1 MKHLK
6 YFEAKIKTPQEL
18 LSEYADDI
26 VRVLPLYYN
35 NHSTDSLHNQI
46 DELIWEC
53 REAARLR
60 DAEWNVD
67 VLSEEVVRQLI
78 DDLTDHVIAHQQ
90 WYVEKLLDIYYDCLP
105 HTKHINKDKI
115 EILKEIFLD
124 YSDDGEISISKTSK
138 FNDERYEVRLKLKD
152 VFLKIN
158 FEEVLGRVKEFMG
171 IEDYH
176 VSATKDL
183 ITIEFFKPLS
193 NGKEYAELEWQ

>member
-1 MKHLK
+1 MKYLK

-18 LSEYADDI
+18 LSEYSDDI

-35 NHSTDSLHNQI
+35 NYSTDSLHNQI

-53 REAARLR
+53 READRLR
-60 DAEWNVD
+60 GDAE

-78 DDLTDHVIAHQQ
+78 DDLTGPGTFSVRYI
-90 WYVEKLLDIYYDCLP
+90 EKLLDIYYDCLP

-183 ITIEFFKPLS
+183 ITMEFFKPLS

>member
-6 YFEAKIKTPQEL
+6 YFEAKRKTPQEL
-18 LSEYADDI
+18 LTEYADDI

-35 NHSTDSLHNQI
+35 NYSTDSLHNQI

-53 REAARLR
+53 READRLR
-60 DAEWNVD
+60 GDDE

-78 DDLTDHVIAHQQ
+78 EDLTDHNTRYI
-90 WYVEKLLDIYYDCLP
+90 EKLLDIYYDCLP

-115 EILKEIFLD
+115 EILNEIFLD
-124 YSDDGEISISKTSK
+124 YSDVGGEISISKTSK

-152 VFLKIN
+152 VFLKMN
-158 FEEVLGRVKEFMG
+158 FEEVIGRVKEFMG

-183 ITIEFFKPLS
+183 ITMEFFKPLS

>member
-1 MKHLK
+1 MKYLK
-6 YFEAKIKTPQEL
+6 YFEAKIKNPQEL
-18 LSEYADDI
+18 LIEYADDI

-53 REAARLR
+53 RESDRLR
-60 DAEWNVD
+60 GDDE

-78 DDLTDHVIAHQQ
+78 EDLTGNFYII
-90 WYVEKLLDIYYDCLP
+90 EKLLDIYYDCLP

-115 EILKEIFLD
+115 EILREIFLD

-152 VFLKIN
+152 VFLKMN
-158 FEEVLGRVKEFMG
+158 FEEVIGRVKEFMG

-183 ITIEFFKPLS
+183 ITMEFFKPLS
-193 NGKEYAELEWQ
+193 NGKEYSDLEWQ

>member
-6 YFEAKIKTPQEL
+6 YFEAKRKTPQEL

-35 NHSTDSLHNQI
+35 NYSTESLHNQI

-53 REAARLR
+53 READRLR
-60 DAEWNVD
+60 GDAE

-78 DDLTDHVIAHQQ
+78 DDLTDHNTR
-90 WYVEKLLDIYYDCLP
+90 YVEKLLNVYYDCLP
-105 HTKHINKDKI
+105 HTKNINKDKI
-115 EILKEIFLD
+115 EILNEIFLD
-124 YSDDGEISISKTSK
+124 YSDDGGEISINKSSK

-158 FEEVLGRVKEFMG
+158 FEEVIGRVKEFMG
-171 IEDYH
+171 IETYH
-176 VSATKDL
+176 ITGTKDL
-183 ITIEFFKPLS
+183 ITIEFIEFWKPLP
-193 NGKEYAELEWQ
+193 K

>member
-6 YFEAKIKTPQEL
+6 YFESKRKNPQEL
-18 LSEYADDI
+18 LDEYSDDI

-35 NHSTDSLHNQI
+35 NFSTDSLHNQI

-53 REAARLR
+53 READRLR
-60 DAEWNVD
+60 GDDE

-78 DDLTDHVIAHQQ
+78 DDLNGRVGYI
-90 WYVEKLLDIYYDCLP
+90 EKLLDIYYDCLP

-115 EILKEIFLD
+115 EILREIFFD

-152 VFLKIN
+152 VLLKIN
-158 FEEVLGRVKEFMG
+158 FEELLGRVKEFMG
-171 IEDYH
+171 IESYH
-176 VSATKDL
+176 ITGTKDL
-183 ITIEFFKPLS
+183 ITIEFYKPLP
-193 NGKEYAELEWQ
+193 K

>member
-6 YFEAKIKTPQEL
+6 YFEAKRKTPQEL

-35 NHSTDSLHNQI
+35 NYSTDSLHNQI

-53 REAARLR
+53 READRLR
-60 DAEWNVD
+60 GDAE
-67 VLSEEVVRQLI
+67 VLSEEVVRTLI
-78 DDLTDHVIAHQQ
+78 NEILPYPGDANAHFQIRD
-90 WYVEKLLDIYYDCLP
+90 VDKLLNIYYDCLP

-115 EILKEIFLD
+115 EVLKEIFFD

-158 FEEVLGRVKEFMG
+158 FEEVMGRVKEFTG
-171 IEDYH
+171 IETYH
-176 VSATKDL
+176 ITGTKDL
-183 ITIEFFKPLS
+183 ITIELFKPLP
-193 NGKEYAELEWQ
+193 K

>member
-6 YFEAKIKTPQEL
+6 YFEAKRKTPQEL
-18 LSEYADDI
+18 LTEYADDI

-35 NHSTDSLHNQI
+35 NYSTDSLHNQI

-53 REAARLR
+53 READRLR
-60 DAEWNVD
+60 GDDE

-78 DDLTDHVIAHQQ
+78 DDLTDHNTR
-90 WYVEKLLDIYYDCLP
+90 YVEKLLDIYYDCLP

-115 EILKEIFLD
+115 EILNEIFLD
-124 YSDDGEISISKTSK
+124 YSDDGGEISISKTSK
-138 FNDERYEVRLKLKD
+138 FNDERYQVRLKLKD

-171 IEDYH
+171 IENYH
-176 VSATKDL
+176 ITGTKDL
-183 ITIEFFKPLS
+183 ITIEFYKPLP
-193 NGKEYAELEWQ
+193 K

>member
-1 MKHLK
+1 MKYLK
-6 YFEAKIKTPQEL
+6 YFEAKRKTPQEL

-35 NHSTDSLHNQI
+35 NYSTDSLHNQI

-53 REAARLR
+53 READRLR
-60 DAEWNVD
+60 GDAE

-78 DDLTDHVIAHQQ
+78 DDLTDHNTR
-90 WYVEKLLDIYYDCLP
+90 YVEKLLDIYYDCLP
-105 HTKHINKDKI
+105 HTKQINKDKI
-115 EILKEIFLD
+115 EVLKEIFFD

-138 FNDERYEVRLKLKD
+138 FNDERYQVRLKLKD

-158 FEEVLGRVKEFMG
+158 FEEVIGRVKEFTG

-176 VSATKDL
+176 ITGTKDL
-183 ITIEFFKPLS
+183 ITIELFKPLP
-193 NGKEYAELEWQ
+193 K

>member
-1 MKHLK
+1 MKYLK
-6 YFEAKIKTPQEL
+6 YFEAKRKTPQEL

-35 NHSTDSLHNQI
+35 NYSTDSLHNQI

-53 REAARLR
+53 READRLR
-60 DAEWNVD
+60 GDDE
-67 VLSEEVVRQLI
+67 VLTEEVVRQLI
-78 DDLTDHVIAHQQ
+78 DDLTGPGTFSVRYI
-90 WYVEKLLDIYYDCLP
+90 EKLLNIYHGCLP

-138 FNDERYEVRLKLKD
+138 FNDERYEVRLELKD

-158 FEEVLGRVKEFMG
+158 FEEVIGRVKEFIG
-171 IEDYH
+171 LEEYH

-183 ITIEFFKPLS
+183 ITMEFYKPLS
-193 NGKEYAELEWQ
+193 K